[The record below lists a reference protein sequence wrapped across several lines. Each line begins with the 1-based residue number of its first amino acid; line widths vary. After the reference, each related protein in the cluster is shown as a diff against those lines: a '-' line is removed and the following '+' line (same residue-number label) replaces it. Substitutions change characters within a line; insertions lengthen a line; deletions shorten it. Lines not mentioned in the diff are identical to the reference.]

1 MNPDCASIRPNTR
14 LAPGELIGLFLM
26 RLVAYMA
33 RLERVSDKPVTQ
45 SSLAYLAQMVASA
58 EGLVHAFVRMLT
70 AEKLKQAGYIQIAEA
85 MRTPAGEAYRAPS
98 YPESRSPDL
107 ADLQL
112 RLKAC
117 LTDFEQADILAC
129 TLARI
134 IVCALNC
141 PEPDTR
147 SAPSPTGAEPA
158 VGQNARQIDAT
169 SPALPPRV
177 WPPPSDLPKSPPLM
191 I

>member
-1 MNPDCASIRPNTR
+1 
-14 LAPGELIGLFLM
+14 M
-26 RLVAYMA
+26 RLVSYMA
-33 RLERVSDKPVTQ
+33 RLEGGSDKPVTQ
-45 SSLAYLAQMVASA
+45 NSLAYFSQMVASA

-98 YPESRSPDL
+98 YPEASSPDL
-107 ADLQL
+107 ANLQQ

-117 LTDFEQADILAC
+117 LSDFEQADILASA
-129 TLARI
+129 LARI

-147 SAPSPTGAEPA
+147 SAPCPTGSKPA
-158 VGQNARQIDAT
+158 ADQHACPVDAT
-169 SPALPPRV
+169 RPALSPRV
-177 WPPPSDLPKSPPLM
+177 WPPPSGRPNLPL
-191 I
+191 